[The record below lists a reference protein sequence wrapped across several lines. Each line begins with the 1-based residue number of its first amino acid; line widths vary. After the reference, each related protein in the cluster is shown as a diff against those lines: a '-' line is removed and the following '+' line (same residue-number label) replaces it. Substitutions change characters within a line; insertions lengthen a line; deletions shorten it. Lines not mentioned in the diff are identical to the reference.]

1 MKKVSFAFL
10 LVVFTIFGAQA
21 GRYYWVGGSGNWS
34 DTSHWATNSGGA
46 VFYSVLPGITDTVF
60 FDANSF
66 SANGKVVRIDTTKAF
81 CAMMDWTGIAFN
93 AEFNSD
99 PTDTLSIYGSLL
111 LSDKVTFNVAGYV
124 RFMGTTGITEIDTRS
139 KTLKCNI
146 QLAADT
152 MFLSSKL
159 LLPYN
164 RLLHTDGSFD
174 ANGHRVACRHFN
186 TDTTLLLSVPIANP
200 RWFNADS
207 LTVTGSFA
215 IANTITFV
223 QTGPLY
229 FQYSTL
235 DSNYINMYGNMMI
248 CDVFMTGSKK
258 MFLLSQFHTAGK
270 LEFKGGG
277 NFISQNNVIDVES
290 FQNTSSLTKTINL
303 GTSTVHL
310 RGSGN
315 ALYMTDVRLNLLA
328 SAASFVFDYSG
339 SDSVRMY
346 LGSDSLFHLGS
357 VDLPVATSL
366 IYSSFRTNELTILP
380 SSNVLLAHGIE
391 LTLDTISAAGDCGHY
406 IFLSSFCSECPS
418 CGSLSDCPSDIPTIT
433 SIGGNIVVNYF
444 KLAYSKVQGATFTA
458 NNSFNQGN
466 LTGWTV
472 NEPATTGTLYWIGG
486 SGNWDNPTHWSLL
499 SGGGSWGCIPVRG
512 TSVVFDAASFSS
524 DDTVAVDDIAY
535 CHAMSW
541 TNPDFLGYLS
551 GEGIVYISDSLLLH
565 DSTNI
570 VLSQGLEL
578 MSALTDTISI
588 TSRHA
593 EIESEIRFNGF
604 ATWMLSDTL
613 HSNSRIFVE
622 KGLFN
627 LNKLG
632 LVCDA
637 IELNGNVART
647 LNYNNSLIA
656 LTGKDTV
663 WNSAGSNLTLQ
674 HDSGVVA
681 VLYPGSDL
689 VLMNVAGVSFDTISI
704 TASRSRIA
712 GGGSSALLAVAGSA
726 SLEFEPSTVW
736 SLDSLVIGGDCQ
748 SMVSLGSYS
757 GSTDTAQI
765 VKLGYDTLN
774 IAFVTLRNITADTVG
789 GKQYNAASSY
799 PAGVTNG
806 WTFTAIPAG
815 ATYFWKGMSS
825 TAWNDVANWEVN
837 ALPATCLPAPTDTV
851 VFNEA
856 NLLAATHDTVVVN
869 RNSAVKVM
877 DWSGIVTAKPVLQ
890 IGADL
895 QISDDVFLND
905 SLTLEYTAGFSS
917 NDANPPALYLTTAY
931 GHAEFDPSAFKYSV
945 NTFIA
950 GQTLVDTVF
959 MIAGINT
966 DSTVLL
972 SVNSGTFIS
981 NENSIEVGVIRTQSN
996 TDKELILRKS
1006 DITVK
1011 YIAEFQSSPILTL
1024 DADSTTFVMPGNSS
1038 FSSYFDGGSQ
1048 QFFDLEM
1055 NVVLSD
1061 SATATYSGKI
1071 YGSNTFH
1078 FLKTDPGMHWFF
1090 EASTTQT
1097 TDSLIAFGTCQ
1108 DSIYIATTN
1117 SGTQATIACLSGDSI
1132 RTQCTVVKDIVAT
1145 SGAAAVFS
1153 WDEGNN
1159 VGWAFNIDKATYA
1172 SFTLPLTTCFGDSLQ
1187 FTNTSTA
1194 FSGNQGDLTFEWDFG
1209 DDSSSVAVSPN
1220 HLYNNY
1226 QEYIVSL
1233 TSTYIING
1241 CQDTYIDTVTVFKP
1255 IISLSTSE
1263 TDTTICNGDQ
1273 VTFTAI
1279 SPNDSPSYVFY
1290 TGGFQVVQSPDS
1302 VKYRT
1307 DSLTNGEQVFVV
1319 LTYQGCIDTS
1329 HIYTFFVNPL
1339 PVVSL
1344 SSSDFDLTICD
1355 GDSVTLTAAG
1365 ANKYE
1370 LFLNGLEYSILDTLN
1385 QWQTDTISDTDEF
1398 TLYGK
1403 NTSTGCYSYS
1413 SDSLL
1418 FSVLPLPI
1426 VTLTVSDADTTI
1438 CAGDTVVAYASGAA
1452 AYLFYLNSVPI
1463 GIPSATDSIV
1473 LPNLV
1478 QGDIVTVEGYSIA
1491 GCRNFSSG
1499 YLDFTVEVTP
1509 LLTLTSSDPDGIIC
1523 AGESITFQA
1532 SGASQFQFFVDGA
1545 STGAFD
1551 VNNSLDSTF
1560 TNGQTVAV
1568 QGLLGNCSAW
1578 ADTVFT
1584 IDVRPTITWS
1594 FSANEICANDTI
1606 LLEADGDTV
1615 YQYHIDGTP
1624 VTALQYDSVYH
1635 ATGLTDGQIITVTG
1649 TTGACTPSQLLVTV
1663 HPVPLVDV
1671 VCSDPDTAICQG
1683 DNIAFT
1689 ASGSE
1694 QYAFFVNGSI
1704 VGPYTTVPTF
1714 SSTGINNGD
1723 VVTMQSNTSFG
1734 CHSFSSDTFTV
1745 EVAPYPVVSMT
1756 QTDLDQII
1764 CNGDS
1769 VVFNASGANLYEFFI
1784 TGTSQGAASITDS
1797 LVAGALSNGDVVTV
1811 RGTTGYCS
1819 ATSTDVYN
1827 FTVNA
1832 IPNIS
1837 FTPLSGLLFCNGD
1850 TVKLL
1855 AGGATSYQFYVDGS
1869 PYGSVTGN
1877 SVFSSST
1884 LITGQTVSVDGY
1896 LLGCVGSSDTA
1907 YTLTVNNYPVLVF
1920 NNNQPTGI
1928 ICYGDT
1934 VVFEGLGAQTY
1945 SFYIDGMSVSNDS
1958 VYSIANLQNGQAVT
1972 LFGANGVCGLW
1983 ADSTMVIQVNY
1994 VDVELTT
2001 DAIAS
2006 SICSGTQVE
2015 FTASGAD
2022 EYEFFIDGVSTGAPS
2037 ASNVYQSSTLTNGQ
2051 IVSVEG
2057 TSTTLG
2063 CSQQAFS
2070 DFYIHVLDVPTVSVS
2085 PSNHFCEGDSAMLSS
2100 SVATG
2105 NLWYLDGSVFAGESN
2120 PSFWVYD
2127 QGTYTT
2133 SSTSG
2138 AANRVLSCGDNSE
2151 GQFGD
2156 GTTLNSPAM
2165 MQSLLSVDAANLSC
2179 GEQFT
2184 LVLCADG
2191 SVRAWGRNEFGALGN
2206 GNYSDSEVPVQV
2218 GSINNAIKVVAGN
2231 RFGLALLADSTVV
2244 AWGENTFGQL
2254 GYGNYSTSNFPFAV
2268 VGLDSVIDIA
2278 AGENHAIALT
2288 ANGKVWAWGRNQAGQ
2303 LGDSTLVTRNAPV
2316 VVKNIS
2322 NVVAVGCGANHS
2334 MALKS
2339 DGSLQTWGSNSSGQ
2353 LGTGN
2358 LISALT
2364 PTKVHF
2370 FNKISSFDGGFAHSL
2385 ACDTAGF
2392 LYSWG
2397 SNTFGQLGKAVIS
2410 ESLFPVYPDANG
2422 NIKQVKAG
2430 KYSSYALRSDSNLLV
2445 WGFNT
2450 SAQLGLQTTTNVFT
2464 PEIVDQAFAVAA
2476 FDGGGNHLSV
2486 IPSATHSCTSLG
2498 VVITVD
2504 TVPSVNLNVN
2514 GLVLSTNTVGVSYQ
2528 WYYNGSEIPGA
2539 TGTSISISA
2548 WGSYYVVVTFANGC
2562 SGFSDEYQYGVG
2574 FDEYNNGN
2582 QLSIYPNPGN
2592 GHFFVTI
2599 SGNENAVSWKIYN
2612 MLGSVVASS
2621 DNLVP
2626 TSVFEVDG
2634 FDIQPGVYSIQVIS
2648 GSNSVL
2654 TGRFVVN
2661 D

>member
-1 MKKVSFAFL
+1 
-10 LVVFTIFGAQA
+10 
-21 GRYYWVGGSGNWS
+21 
-34 DTSHWATNSGGA
+34 
-46 VFYSVLPGITDTVF
+46 
-60 FDANSF
+60 
-66 SANGKVVRIDTTKAF
+66 
-81 CAMMDWTGIAFN
+81 
-93 AEFNSD
+93 
-99 PTDTLSIYGSLL
+99 
-111 LSDKVTFNVAGYV
+111 
-124 RFMGTTGITEIDTRS
+124 
-139 KTLKCNI
+139 
-146 QLAADT
+146 
-152 MFLSSKL
+152 
-159 LLPYN
+159 
-164 RLLHTDGSFD
+164 
-174 ANGHRVACRHFN
+174 
-186 TDTTLLLSVPIANP
+186 
-200 RWFNADS
+200 
-207 LTVTGSFA
+207 
-215 IANTITFV
+215 
-223 QTGPLY
+223 
-229 FQYSTL
+229 
-235 DSNYINMYGNMMI
+235 
-248 CDVFMTGSKK
+248 
-258 MFLLSQFHTAGK
+258 
-270 LEFKGGG
+270 
-277 NFISQNNVIDVES
+277 
-290 FQNTSSLTKTINL
+290 
-303 GTSTVHL
+303 
-310 RGSGN
+310 
-315 ALYMTDVRLNLLA
+315 
-328 SAASFVFDYSG
+328 
-339 SDSVRMY
+339 
-346 LGSDSLFHLGS
+346 
-357 VDLPVATSL
+357 
-366 IYSSFRTNELTILP
+366 
-380 SSNVLLAHGIE
+380 
-391 LTLDTISAAGDCGHY
+391 
-406 IFLSSFCSECPS
+406 
-418 CGSLSDCPSDIPTIT
+418 
-433 SIGGNIVVNYF
+433 
-444 KLAYSKVQGATFTA
+444 
-458 NNSFNQGN
+458 
-466 LTGWTV
+466 
-472 NEPATTGTLYWIGG
+472 
-486 SGNWDNPTHWSLL
+486 
-499 SGGGSWGCIPVRG
+499 
-512 TSVVFDAASFSS
+512 
-524 DDTVAVDDIAY
+524 
-535 CHAMSW
+535 
-541 TNPDFLGYLS
+541 
-551 GEGIVYISDSLLLH
+551 
-565 DSTNI
+565 
-570 VLSQGLEL
+570 
-578 MSALTDTISI
+578 
-588 TSRHA
+588 
-593 EIESEIRFNGF
+593 
-604 ATWMLSDTL
+604 
-613 HSNSRIFVE
+613 
-622 KGLFN
+622 
-627 LNKLG
+627 
-632 LVCDA
+632 
-637 IELNGNVART
+637 
-647 LNYNNSLIA
+647 
-656 LTGKDTV
+656 
-663 WNSAGSNLTLQ
+663 
-674 HDSGVVA
+674 
-681 VLYPGSDL
+681 
-689 VLMNVAGVSFDTISI
+689 
-704 TASRSRIA
+704 
-712 GGGSSALLAVAGSA
+712 
-726 SLEFEPSTVW
+726 
-736 SLDSLVIGGDCQ
+736 
-748 SMVSLGSYS
+748 
-757 GSTDTAQI
+757 
-765 VKLGYDTLN
+765 
-774 IAFVTLRNITADTVG
+774 
-789 GKQYNAASSY
+789 
-799 PAGVTNG
+799 
-806 WTFTAIPAG
+806 
-815 ATYFWKGMSS
+815 
-825 TAWNDVANWEVN
+825 
-837 ALPATCLPAPTDTV
+837 
-851 VFNEA
+851 
-856 NLLAATHDTVVVN
+856 
-869 RNSAVKVM
+869 
-877 DWSGIVTAKPVLQ
+877 
-890 IGADL
+890 
-895 QISDDVFLND
+895 
-905 SLTLEYTAGFSS
+905 
-917 NDANPPALYLTTAY
+917 
-931 GHAEFDPSAFKYSV
+931 
-945 NTFIA
+945 
-950 GQTLVDTVF
+950 
-959 MIAGINT
+959 
-966 DSTVLL
+966 
-972 SVNSGTFIS
+972 
-981 NENSIEVGVIRTQSN
+981 
-996 TDKELILRKS
+996 
-1006 DITVK
+1006 
-1011 YIAEFQSSPILTL
+1011 
-1024 DADSTTFVMPGNSS
+1024 
-1038 FSSYFDGGSQ
+1038 
-1048 QFFDLEM
+1048 
-1055 NVVLSD
+1055 
-1061 SATATYSGKI
+1061 
-1071 YGSNTFH
+1071 
-1078 FLKTDPGMHWFF
+1078 
-1090 EASTTQT
+1090 
-1097 TDSLIAFGTCQ
+1097 
-1108 DSIYIATTN
+1108 
-1117 SGTQATIACLSGDSI
+1117 
-1132 RTQCTVVKDIVAT
+1132 
-1145 SGAAAVFS
+1145 
-1153 WDEGNN
+1153 
-1159 VGWAFNIDKATYA
+1159 
-1172 SFTLPLTTCFGDSLQ
+1172 
-1187 FTNTSTA
+1187 
-1194 FSGNQGDLTFEWDFG
+1194 
-1209 DDSSSVAVSPN
+1209 
-1220 HLYNNY
+1220 
-1226 QEYIVSL
+1226 
-1233 TSTYIING
+1233 
-1241 CQDTYIDTVTVFKP
+1241 
-1255 IISLSTSE
+1255 
-1263 TDTTICNGDQ
+1263 
-1273 VTFTAI
+1273 
-1279 SPNDSPSYVFY
+1279 
-1290 TGGFQVVQSPDS
+1290 
-1302 VKYRT
+1302 
-1307 DSLTNGEQVFVV
+1307 
-1319 LTYQGCIDTS
+1319 
-1329 HIYTFFVNPL
+1329 
-1339 PVVSL
+1339 
-1344 SSSDFDLTICD
+1344 
-1355 GDSVTLTAAG
+1355 
-1365 ANKYE
+1365 
-1370 LFLNGLEYSILDTLN
+1370 
-1385 QWQTDTISDTDEF
+1385 
-1398 TLYGK
+1398 
-1403 NTSTGCYSYS
+1403 
-1413 SDSLL
+1413 
-1418 FSVLPLPI
+1418 
-1426 VTLTVSDADTTI
+1426 
-1438 CAGDTVVAYASGAA
+1438 
-1452 AYLFYLNSVPI
+1452 
-1463 GIPSATDSIV
+1463 
-1473 LPNLV
+1473 
-1478 QGDIVTVEGYSIA
+1478 
-1491 GCRNFSSG
+1491 
-1499 YLDFTVEVTP
+1499 

-1734 CHSFSSDTFTV
+1734 CHSFSADTFTV

-1945 SFYIDGMSVSNDS
+1945 SFYLDGMPISNDS

-2105 NLWYLDGSVFAGESN
+2105 NLWYLDGSVLAGESN

-2339 DGSLQTWGSNSSGQ
+2339 DGSLHTWGSNSSGQ

-2574 FDEYNNGN
+2574 FDEYNNEN